1 MNLLGLIEMGLE
13 GSWKGNGEVQPKP
26 IPFPAL
32 RCGGGNSIGNMLTT
46 QMALVKAKLIRPLQG
61 NSVVNK
67 PLKSEVELC
76 HYTGSLRGAKGSWA
90 ALSTCDG
97 IEGVLYDGST
107 MHHIARL
114 EQPELAS
121 HLENPHYVY
130 SETHLKETNHTC
142 GFHDTPGY
150 HEHESPE
157 VKTTRIL
164 LHHQHLNLFHQ

>member
-1 MNLLGLIEMGLE
+1 MVGLIEMGLV
-13 GSWKGNGEVQPKP
+13 GSWKGNGC
-26 IPFPAL
+26 
-32 RCGGGNSIGNMLTT
+32 RCKENQSNSLSDAGNSIGDLLTM
-46 QMALVKAKLIRPLQG
+46 QMPLVKAKLIPPLQG

-130 SETHLKETNHTC
+130 SERHLKETNHTC

-150 HEHESPE
+150 HEHDSPE
-157 VKTTRIL
+157 VKTTTIL
-164 LHHQHLNLFHQ
+164 VYHQHFHTFHK

>member
-1 MNLLGLIEMGLE
+1 M
-13 GSWKGNGEVQPKP
+13 QPKP
-26 IPFPAL
+26 IQFPL
-32 RCGGGNSIGNMLTT
+32 RCGQLNWGHADHADASRQGKTNPT
-46 QMALVKAKLIRPLQG
+46 VLQG

-130 SETHLKETNHTC
+130 SERHLKETNHTC

-150 HEHESPE
+150 HEHVSPE
-157 VKTTRIL
+157 VKKPSSSFIISIFIFFTDNI
-164 LHHQHLNLFHQ
+164 QNVINDKSYMLNMCRFL

>member
-1 MNLLGLIEMGLE
+1 M
-13 GSWKGNGEVQPKP
+13 
-26 IPFPAL
+26 
-32 RCGGGNSIGNMLTT
+32 
-46 QMALVKAKLIRPLQG
+46 
-61 NSVVNK
+61 NK

-97 IEGVLYDGST
+97 IEGVLYDGAT

-121 HLENPHYVY
+121 DLENPHYVY
-130 SETHLKETNHTC
+130 SEHHLKETNHTC

-150 HEHESPE
+150 HEHDLPE
-157 VKTTRIL
+157 VKTTTIL
-164 LHHQHLNLFHQ
+164 VHPHSSAYFSSMTF

>member
-1 MNLLGLIEMGLE
+1 M
-13 GSWKGNGEVQPKP
+13 
-26 IPFPAL
+26 
-32 RCGGGNSIGNMLTT
+32 
-46 QMALVKAKLIRPLQG
+46 
-61 NSVVNK
+61 VNK

-114 EQPELAS
+114 EQPELAP

-130 SETHLKETNHTC
+130 SEQHLKETNHTC

-150 HEHESPE
+150 HEHDHPE
-157 VKTTRIL
+157 VKTTIIDRHSIFNTVCHKSICL
-164 LHHQHLNLFHQ
+164 TF